1 MNMSGEQ
8 RIAAPR
14 QRVWEALNDP
24 EILKRSIP
32 GCQSLE
38 KEADDRLRAT
48 VEVKIGPIG
57 ARFNGAVTLS
67 DLDPPNGY
75 TITGE
80 GQGGTVGF
88 AKGGAKVRLADDGAG
103 GTLLTYDVDAQVGGR
118 LAQLGGPIIDATAKQ
133 LAGKFFD
140 QFGQQVAGAAP
151 AAQTAAPA
159 AAAPVAATAP
169 RAAAA
174 PAAAARPASGPPM
187 AWILAIVVASLVG
200 YLIGHG
206 QGGEGSDWMGLAIG
220 LLVVIVA
227 AAGFE
232 FGRRAAA
239 PTVVLDPTLLAR
251 LSEETKR

>member
-24 EILKRSIP
+24 DTLKRCIP

-38 KEADDRLRAT
+38 KEADDRLKAT

-57 ARFNGAVTLS
+57 ARFNGAVTLT
-67 DLDPPNGY
+67 DLNPPNGY
-75 TITGE
+75 TIVGE

-88 AKGGAKVRLADDGAG
+88 AKGGAKVRLADDGTG
-103 GTLLTYDVDAQVGGR
+103 GTLLSYDVDAQVGGR

-140 QFGQQVAGAAP
+140 QFGQVVGGAP
-151 AAQTAAPA
+151 AAAQPA
-159 AAAPVAATAP
+159 AAAPSAAVSAPAAP
-169 RAAAA
+169 RPAAA
-174 PAAAARPASGPPM
+174 PAARPSSGPPM
-187 AWILAIVVASLVG
+187 AWILALVVASLVG
-200 YLIGHG
+200 YLVGHG
-206 QGGEGSDWMGLAIG
+206 QGGAGSDWMGLAIG
-220 LLVVIVA
+220 LLVVVVA

-239 PTVVLDPTLLAR
+239 PVVMLDPALLKR
-251 LSEETKR
+251 LVEEAKR

>member
-1 MNMSGEQ
+1 MQMSGQQ
-8 RIAAPR
+8 RIHAPR
-14 QRVWEALNDP
+14 RQVWEALNDP

-38 KEADDRLRAT
+38 KEADDRLKAT

-57 ARFNGAVTLS
+57 ARFNGAVTLA

-75 TITGE
+75 TIIGE

-103 GTLLTYDVDAQVGGR
+103 GTLLSYDVDAQVGGR

-140 QFGQQVAGAAP
+140 QFGQQVGGAP
-151 AAQTAAPA
+151 PA
-159 AAAPVAATAP
+159 AAAAP
-169 RAAAA
+169 DSAAA
-174 PAAAARPASGPPM
+174 PSAASRAPAPAPTAATRPSGAPPM
-187 AWILAIVVASLVG
+187 AWILALVVASLVG

-220 LLVVIVA
+220 LLVVVVA

-239 PTVVLDPTLLAR
+239 PTVVLDPSLLAR
-251 LSEETKR
+251 LVEESKP